1 MRMAALYAM
10 EAGFPRSSV
19 LSCVDSKRTF
29 FKIVTSH
36 SFPAAAQFVRPSRT
50 QEARLA
56 GLFARS
62 ILAMKQPA
70 SPFRR

>member
-1 MRMAALYAM
+1 
-10 EAGFPRSSV
+10 
-19 LSCVDSKRTF
+19 VDSKRTF

-36 SFPAAAQFVRPSRT
+36 SSPAAAQFLRPSRT